1 MTLMLATLL
10 TTDDAQAYGILT
22 NTEGFELHWTLMPV
36 DYRINPSNRQ
46 MLSDLAVTTAIKDA
60 LGAWEDVEEAHVSFV
75 DQGATTSATVGHDGE
90 NVIYFD
96 EDWDADPD
104 LLALTSNWAYADSG
118 EMVGFDIRINAS
130 DHQWTVSGE
139 AGKADLQNM
148 MSHEIGHAL
157 GLDHTTVDETAA
169 MFGSSSSGE
178 TTKRT
183 LKWDDKA
190 GANYLY
196 GDAMLAEDMAYAGL
210 ACSTSTSG
218 GDSRTPFALAAL
230 AIAGVIFRR
239 RDPIQ

>member
-22 NTEGFELHWTLMPV
+22 NTDGFELHWTTMPL
-36 DYRINPSNRQ
+36 DYRINPTNRQ

-60 LGAWEDVEEAHVSFV
+60 LGGWEDIEEAHVSFV
-75 DQGATTSATVGHDGE
+75 DQGTTTSAEVGHDGE

-96 EDWDADPD
+96 EAWESDPD
-104 LLALTSNWAYADSG
+104 LLALTSNWAYADTG
-118 EMVGFDIRINAS
+118 EMVGFDVRINAS

-139 AGKADLQNM
+139 AGMADLQNM

-169 MFGSSSSGE
+169 MYGSSSAGE

-183 LKWDDKA
+183 LKWDD
-190 GANYLY
+190 
-196 GDAMLAEDMAYAGL
+196 MAYAGL
-210 ACSTSTSG
+210 ACSSSSSPTDG
-218 GDSRTPFALAAL
+218 SRAPLALAAL